1 MGSVFPRGNKLW
13 LKYKNVAGRWINK
26 PSQLDVGNE
35 KDAANLLQK
44 IERRVKARVEAGET
58 EESGPSTV
66 ASFAKKWLAKRTTT
80 TAGDDKSRL
89 NGHALPF
96 LGPFQLDEVR
106 PRHVRELVSRL
117 VAGGKL
123 APKAK
128 SLLLCFKRTTRTGQL
143 IQRRPLSVTN
153 PLSPRVA
160 ISRKR
165 GTWKQKFCNGSTCSR
180 SSRSLKFRSR

>member
-26 PSQLDVGNE
+26 PSQLDVGQE

-80 TAGDDKSRL
+80 TADDDKSRL

-106 PRHVRELVSRL
+106 PRHIRELVGRSWLEASSRRG
-117 VAGGKL
+117 AS
-123 APKAK
+123 ATSMACCTR
-128 SLLLCFKRTTRTGQL
+128 CFTTRL
-143 IQRRPLSVTN
+143 
-153 PLSPRVA
+153 
-160 ISRKR
+160 
-165 GTWKQKFCNGSTCSR
+165 SR
-180 SSRSLKFRSR
+180 S